1 MEIGF
6 CLRKEFLSLLLNCR
20 LCEPW
25 RLTQNDTEDLIF
37 KANKNPNGI
46 SDVIPGNCQVL
57 RMFRRKKEAQLLYFN
72 LVLYFRVSMA
82 ENFVTY
88 YRCQER
94 TVLNKNLRYLYGKVP
109 FTSNLEQNS
118 ILQNLSTPLSQETR
132 LSQNSPTANPIQD
145 FSAPVGQ
152 VCCVVVWILV
162 HNYEWLAWTFE
173 HCGNSIRDATVFT
186 TGKENKNKMTPQSNW
201 KCFKRK
207 RPRTRYCDLWQTTGS
222 VFRNNPTNESKP
234 LNQNFYPVNTA
245 LSSFTDVI
253 LHFAQATPPSDIH
266 THQPSFVLFFQIII
280 FLDINVPLNDT
291 NTYLRLMSSIVSFRT
306 ELYNV
311 NQWKPF
317 IWKPGKKR

>member
-1 MEIGF
+1 
-6 CLRKEFLSLLLNCR
+6 
-20 LCEPW
+20 
-25 RLTQNDTEDLIF
+25 
-37 KANKNPNGI
+37 
-46 SDVIPGNCQVL
+46 
-57 RMFRRKKEAQLLYFN
+57 
-72 LVLYFRVSMA
+72 MA
-82 ENFVTY
+82 ENVVTY

-152 VCCVVVWILV
+152 VCCAVVWILV